1 LRHLK
6 PAAVLSAVTLAVV
19 LLDAAVFVLP
29 SARAED
35 RGGPSATGNAAVA
48 AASGLERLALPGDPA
63 NVPDLIERAL
73 PTPTPTDSLAPTP
86 SSTPSPSPT
95 PTPTPTPKATPKP
108 TPRDTVWNARA
119 YVKARI
125 GVRQYDCINVV
136 WYHESKWNPRA
147 GTPSSAYGIPQAFP
161 GSRMAAFGSNWR
173 YSPLTQVKW
182 GIWYVNTRY
191 GSACAAYD
199 FWKAHAWY

>member
-1 LRHLK
+1 LKHLN
-6 PAAVLSAVTLAVV
+6 PAAVLGAVTLAVV

-29 SARAED
+29 TARAD
-35 RGGPSATGNAAVA
+35 GRGGDPAAATDAVA
-48 AASGLERLALPGDPA
+48 AASGHEPQALPADLA
-63 NVPDLIERAL
+63 NLPDLIEPAL
-73 PTPTPTDSLAPTP
+73 PTPTPT
-86 SSTPSPSPT
+86 PSPT
-95 PTPTPTPKATPKP
+95 PTPTSTPSPTPTQTPTPKATPRP

-119 YVKARI
+119 YVKGRI

-147 GTPSSAYGIPQAFP
+147 GTPSGAYGIPQAFP

-191 GSACAAYD
+191 GSACAAYN